1 MARLARG
8 EYLDPLNI
16 QIVHTIQRCVR
27 RTFLCGIDPVTG
39 KDYNYRRKWVRDR
52 LEFLASVFAVDCLT
66 YTVMSNHIHLVL
78 RSRPDIVRG
87 WSDEMVARRWLRLFP
102 RRRKP
107 NGRPAE
113 PSDVELNQIL
123 LDPSRVAELRKRLS
137 DISWWMRCSAENIA
151 RQANKEDQV
160 TGHFWE
166 GRYKAQLLLDEA
178 SILACAMYV
187 DLNPI
192 RAAIAETPE
201 KSQFTGAHDRI
212 EDVKTSL
219 KKSATKSKN
228 QKTSPAKQLVPK
240 RSKRWEQS
248 GRRRRQSG
256 WLSPIEIDEQSDPV
270 GVHASGCGRRASLKG
285 FLSISL
291 ARYLELL
298 DWTGRQL
305 RHDKRGAIPDEL
317 APILK
322 RLGIDSSGWCD
333 LVKKFGRLFKRAA
346 GSPESMAGEAER
358 RGQSFMHAPGCSLL
372 TID

>member
-219 KKSATKSKN
+219 KKSVPKSKKQSTSATKRL
-228 QKTSPAKQLVPK
+228 APK
-240 RSKRWEQS
+240 RSKRWERS
-248 GRRRRQSG
+248 SRRRPQSG
-256 WLSPIEIDEQSDPV
+256 WLSPVEIDEQADPV
-270 GVHASGCGRRASLKG
+270 GTHASGCGRRASLKG

-305 RHDKRGAIPDEL
+305 RHGKRGAIPSEL
-317 APILK
+317 APIMK
-322 RLGIDSSGWCD
+322 RIGIDSSGWCD
-333 LVKKFGRLFKRAA
+333 LIKKFGRLFKRAA
-346 GSPESMAGEAER
+346 GSPESLASEAAR

-372 TID
+372 TIE

>member
-27 RTFLCGIDPVTG
+27 RAFLCGIDPLSG
-39 KDYNYRRKWVRDR
+39 KDYDYRRTWIRDR

-78 RSRPDIVRG
+78 RSRPDIVRS
-87 WSDEMVARRWLRLFP
+87 WSDEQVARRWLRLFP
-102 RRRKP
+102 KRKEP
-107 NGRPAE
+107 NGQPAE
-113 PSDVELNQIL
+113 PTEVELNQIL
-123 LDPSRVAELRKRLS
+123 LDPSRVAELRTRLS

-187 DLNPI
+187 ELNPI

-228 QKTSPAKQLVPK
+228 QKTSPTKQLAPK

-305 RHDKRGAIPDEL
+305 RHGKRGAIPSEL
-317 APILK
+317 APIMK
-322 RLGIDSSGWCD
+322 RIGIDSSGWCD
-333 LVKKFGRLFKRAA
+333 LIKKFGRLFKRAA
-346 GSPESMAGEAER
+346 GSPESLASEAAR

-372 TID
+372 TIE